1 VYGSGNPVGT
11 VDVWRRVVDLLPRGE
26 LQLAE
31 GGRHAPWLDAPGRL
45 GGQVSRFLA
54 HPYRNAGRVR
64 EVRWQTVTSS

>member
-1 VYGSGNPVGT
+1 
-11 VDVWRRVVDLLPRGE
+11 VDLLPRGE